1 MCELDSQ
8 PHLLTDE
15 RVDEIG
21 FDGLKLIQ
29 APNEFCY
36 GVDAVILADFASK
49 SANQKERLKTAV
61 DLGTGTGIIPLILS
75 HKTELKHL
83 YGVEIQKN
91 SFERACRNAE
101 LNQLL
106 SRVRFIHADI
116 AKPIGLLK
124 SLEGSIELVT
134 CNPPY
139 MTGGAGMI
147 NGNEAKRIARHE
159 TTADL
164 ECFVST
170 AARLLKP
177 KGHLYMVH
185 RPSRLVDIC
194 FYCRKYKLEPKEL
207 RFVSPDKN
215 TAANIVLVHC
225 VKHGNPELK
234 MLDPLYVYEEDHSG
248 YTEEILKIYER

>member
-1 MCELDSQ
+1 MSELDRQ
-8 PHLLTDE
+8 YPLAEDE
-15 RVDEIG
+15 RMDEIG

-36 GVDAVILADFASK
+36 GVDAVVLADFASK

-75 HKTELKHL
+75 HKTELKRL
-83 YGVEIQKN
+83 YGVEVQQN
-91 SFERACRNAE
+91 SFDRACRNAQM
-101 LNQLL
+101 NGL
-106 SRVRFIHADI
+106 SERLHFIHADI
-116 AKPIGLLK
+116 AKNHQALR
-124 SLEGSIELVT
+124 SLEGTIELVT

-194 FYCRKYKLEPKEL
+194 FYCRKYNLEPKEL
-207 RFVSPDKN
+207 RFISPDKN
-215 TAANIVLVHC
+215 AAPNILLVHC
-225 VKHGNPELK
+225 VKNGNPDLK
-234 MLDPLYVYEEDHSG
+234 MLDPLYVYLEDHSD
-248 YTEEILKIYER
+248 YTEEILTIYER

>member
-1 MCELDSQ
+1 MSDLNSQ
-8 PHLLTDE
+8 YALADDE

-21 FDGLKLIQ
+21 FNGLKLIQ
-29 APNEFCY
+29 APDEFCY
-36 GVDAVILADFASK
+36 GVDAVVLADFASK

-75 HKTELKHL
+75 HKTELEHL

-91 SFERACRNAE
+91 SFERACRNAV

-106 SRVRFIHADI
+106 TRVRFIHADI
-116 AKPIGLLK
+116 AKPFEALK
-124 SLEGSIELVT
+124 SLEGSIDLVT

-139 MTGGAGMI
+139 MTGGAGII

-194 FYCRKYKLEPKEL
+194 FYCRKHKLEPKEL

-215 TAANIVLVHC
+215 TAPNILLVHC
-225 VKHGNPELK
+225 VKNGNPELK
-234 MLDPLYVYEEDHSG
+234 MLEPLYVYEEDHSD
-248 YTEEILKIYER
+248 YTEEIITIYER